1 MAPQASTIYSLQAP
15 KDISLDEL
23 DAELNQIWQSY
34 GITGKDGGLPAATR
48 ATTFTLVVY
57 EPEETQ
63 YLLATLGF
71 YNGPLDGILGP
82 QMEAALRQVQTKY
95 ALLNT
100 GTATPETVAFLR
112 EEFIKRQGNG
122 ATGDNGSIELP
133 SLSLNAP
140 SPRIADE
147 IALRNPCRIIALFP
161 ITGEDKGVKAQV
173 SAYCPIQKQSSSTLV
188 CCEYITLSG
197 TAAALE
203 RVGGMI
209 PALLIGGLPKFLWWK
224 ATPDPNNTLFKRLA
238 AVCNNVIVDSCRFN
252 EPESDLLRL
261 QELVES
267 GVPLAD
273 LNWRRLSAWEELT
286 AEAYDSPHRRV
297 ALREVDRV
305 TIDYEKGNPAQAL
318 LFLGWLASRL
328 EWQPVSYQKETGD
341 YDITRINFIAQ
352 DQRQIEA
359 ELAGVPLAD
368 VGEIAGDLIALRLSS
383 TNPNA
388 DCGTVIC
395 SETGGC
401 MRMETHGGAQSAGL
415 FQQVTSLSEQK
426 AEALLSQQVQRWG
439 RESLFEES
447 LGVTANI
454 IKLETNS

>member
-1 MAPQASTIYSLQAP
+1 MPTQTSTIFSLQAP
-15 KDISLDEL
+15 KDISLNEIDT
-23 DAELNQIWQSY
+23 ELNQIWQSY
-34 GITGKDGGLPAATR
+34 GITDDGGGHPSATR
-48 ATTFTLVVY
+48 ATTFTLIVY

-71 YNGPLDGILGP
+71 YNGPIDGILGP
-82 QMEAALRQVQTKY
+82 QMLAALREVQKKNG
-95 ALLNT
+95 LPET
-100 GTATPETVAFLR
+100 GTATPETLTVLR
-112 EEFIKRQGNG
+112 EEFAKVQRS
-122 ATGDNGSIELP
+122 GSSKEHSGGGI
-133 SLSLNAP
+133 LNTA

-161 ITGEDKGVKAQV
+161 IAGEDEGVKAQV
-173 SAYCPIQKQSSSTLV
+173 SAYCPIQKQSSSTLI

-203 RVGGMI
+203 RIGGMI

-224 ATPDPNNTLFKRLA
+224 ATPDPNNGLFKRLA
-238 AVCNNVIVDSCRFN
+238 AVCNNVIVDSCNFN
-252 EPESDLLRL
+252 EPESDLLHL
-261 QELVES
+261 EELVET

-273 LNWRRLSAWEELT
+273 LNWRRLASWQELT
-286 AEAYDSPHRRV
+286 AEAYDSPNRRA
-297 ALREVDRV
+297 ALKEIDRV

-328 EWQPVSYQKETGD
+328 QWQPVSYEKESGD
-341 YDITRINFIAQ
+341 YDITRIRFIAQ
-352 DQRQIEA
+352 EQRQVEA
-359 ELAGVPLAD
+359 ELAGVPVAD
-368 VGEIAGDLIALRLSS
+368 VGDIIGDLIALRLSS
-383 TNPNA
+383 TNPQA

-454 IKLETNS
+454 FKSAN

>member
-1 MAPQASTIYSLQAP
+1 MAPQAPTIFSLQAP
-15 KDISLDEL
+15 KDISLTEIE
-23 DAELNQIWQSY
+23 AELNQIWQSY
-34 GITGKDGGLPAATR
+34 GITGEDGGLPAATR

-82 QMEAALRQVQTKY
+82 QMEAALRRVQIKY
-95 ALLNT
+95 SLPET
-100 GTATPETVAFLR
+100 GTATPETLAILR
-112 EEFIKRQGNG
+112 EEFTKRQGND
-122 ATGDNGSIELP
+122 ANGDNNS
-133 SLSLNAP
+133 SYNLNAP

-161 ITGEDKGVKAQV
+161 ITGEDEGVKAQV
-173 SAYCPIQKQSSSTLV
+173 SAYCPIQKQSSSTLI

-261 QELVES
+261 EELVET

-273 LNWRRLSAWEELT
+273 LNWRRLSAWQELT
-286 AEAYDSPHRRV
+286 AEAYDPPHRRA
-297 ALREVDRV
+297 ALKEIDRV

-328 EWQPVSYQKETGD
+328 EWLPVSYQKESGD
-341 YDITRINFIAQ
+341 YDITRIRFLAK
-352 DQRQIEA
+352 DQRQVEA
-359 ELAGVPLAD
+359 ELAGVPVAD
-368 VGEIAGDLIALRLSS
+368 VGDIIGDLTAIRLSS
-383 TNPNA
+383 TNTQA

-401 MRMETHGGAQSAGL
+401 MRMETHGGAQAAGL
-415 FQQVTSLSEQK
+415 FQQVSSLSEQK

-447 LGVTANI
+447 LGVIAKTF
-454 IKLETNS
+454 KLNN

>member
-1 MAPQASTIYSLQAP
+1 MALQTSTIFSLQAP
-15 KDISLDEL
+15 KDISLDEI
-23 DAELNQIWQSY
+23 DAELSQIWQSY
-34 GITGKDGGLPAATR
+34 GITGEDGGLPSATR
-48 ATTFTLVVY
+48 ATTFTLIVY

-63 YLLATLGF
+63 YLLAALGF
-71 YNGPLDGILGP
+71 YNGPIDGILGP
-82 QMEAALRQVQTKY
+82 QMAAALREVQKKHS
-95 ALLNT
+95 LPQT
-100 GTATPETVAFLR
+100 GTATLETLTVLR
-112 EEFIKRQGNG
+112 EEFAKVQRSTSGGEHPVSGI
-122 ATGDNGSIELP
+122 
-133 SLSLNAP
+133 LNSAV

-173 SAYCPIQKQSSSTLV
+173 SAYCPIQKQSSRTLV

-203 RVGGMI
+203 RIGGMI

-224 ATPDPNNTLFKRLA
+224 ATPDPNNSLFKRLA
-238 AVCNNVIVDSCRFN
+238 AVSNNVIVDSCNFN
-252 EPESDLLRL
+252 TPENDLLHL
-261 QELVES
+261 QELVET

-273 LNWRRLSAWEELT
+273 LNWRRLASWQELT
-286 AEAYDSPHRRV
+286 AEAYDSPHRRA
-297 ALREVDRV
+297 ALKEIDRV

-328 EWQPVSYQKETGD
+328 EWQPVSYEKESGD
-341 YDITRINFIAQ
+341 YDITRIRFIAQ
-352 DQRQIEA
+352 EQREVEA
-359 ELAGVPLAD
+359 ELAGVPVAD
-368 VGEIAGDLIALRLSS
+368 VGDIIGDLIALRLSS
-383 TNPNA
+383 TNPQA

-454 IKLETNS
+454 FKLAN

>member
-1 MAPQASTIYSLQAP
+1 MALQTSTIFSLQAP
-15 KDISLDEL
+15 KDISLDEI
-23 DAELNQIWQSY
+23 DAELSQIWQSY
-34 GITGKDGGLPAATR
+34 GITGEDGGLPSATR
-48 ATTFTLVVY
+48 ATTFTLIVY

-63 YLLATLGF
+63 YLLAALGF
-71 YNGPLDGILGP
+71 YNGPIDGILGP
-82 QMEAALRQVQTKY
+82 QMAAALREVQKKHS
-95 ALLNT
+95 LPQT
-100 GTATPETVAFLR
+100 GTATLETLTVLR
-112 EEFIKRQGNG
+112 EEFAKVQRSTSGGEHPVGGI
-122 ATGDNGSIELP
+122 
-133 SLSLNAP
+133 LNSAA

-173 SAYCPIQKQSSSTLV
+173 SAYCPIQKQSSRTLV

-203 RVGGMI
+203 RIGGMI

-224 ATPDPNNTLFKRLA
+224 ATPDPNNSLFKRLA
-238 AVCNNVIVDSCRFN
+238 AVSNNVIVDSCNFN
-252 EPESDLLRL
+252 TPENDLLHL
-261 QELVES
+261 QELVET

-273 LNWRRLSAWEELT
+273 LNWRRLASWQELT
-286 AEAYDSPHRRV
+286 AEAYDSPHRRA
-297 ALREVDRV
+297 ALKEIDRV

-328 EWQPVSYQKETGD
+328 EWQPVSYEKESGD
-341 YDITRINFIAQ
+341 YDITRIRFIAQ
-352 DQRQIEA
+352 EQREVEA
-359 ELAGVPLAD
+359 ELAGVPVAD
-368 VGEIAGDLIALRLSS
+368 VGDIIGDLIALRLSS
-383 TNPNA
+383 TNPQA

-454 IKLETNS
+454 FKLAN

>member
-1 MAPQASTIYSLQAP
+1 MPTQTSTIFSLQAP
-15 KDISLDEL
+15 KDISLNEI

-34 GITGKDGGLPAATR
+34 GITGENGGLPSATR

-63 YLLATLGF
+63 YLLAALGF
-71 YNGPLDGILGP
+71 YNGPIDGILGP
-82 QMEAALRQVQTKY
+82 QMASALREVQKKNG
-95 ALLNT
+95 LPQT
-100 GTATPETVAFLR
+100 GTATQETLTVLR
-112 EEFIKRQGNG
+112 EEFAKVQRGG
-122 ATGDNGSIELP
+122 EHPAAG
-133 SLSLNAP
+133 LNSG

-161 ITGEDKGVKAQV
+161 IAGEDEGVKAQV
-173 SAYCPIQKQSSSTLV
+173 SAYCPIQKQSSRTLI

-203 RVGGMI
+203 RIGGMI

-224 ATPDPNNTLFKRLA
+224 ATPDPNNGLFKRLA
-238 AVCNNVIVDSCRFN
+238 AICNNVIVDSCNFN
-252 EPESDLLRL
+252 ETESDLLRL
-261 QELVES
+261 EELVQA

-273 LNWRRLSAWEELT
+273 LNWRRLASWQELT
-286 AEAYDSPHRRV
+286 AEAYDSPNRRA
-297 ALREVDRV
+297 ALKEVDRV

-328 EWQPVSYQKETGD
+328 QWESVSYQKESGD
-341 YDITRINFIAQ
+341 YDITRIHFISQ
-352 DQRQIEA
+352 DQRQVEA
-359 ELAGVPLAD
+359 ELAGVPVAD
-368 VGEIAGDLIALRLSS
+368 VGDIIGDLIALRLSS
-383 TNPNA
+383 TNPQA

-447 LGVTANI
+447 LAVTAKI
-454 IKLETNS
+454 FKLETN